1 MKGEEGREGGERRK
15 AANVEEEGGR
25 CRRRGKENVVRED
38 RKMLK
43 KRRGKRWPLSKERKR
58 GELIKVRS
66 RKGQK
71 MRY

>member
-43 KRRGKRWPLSKERKR
+43 KT
-58 GELIKVRS
+58 
-66 RKGQK
+66 
-71 MRY
+71 